1 MRSIRSNGRQ
11 RRLVPWLI
19 VLAVAACSRRETTIG
34 VAVPDLEGRL
44 TPVARLPIVVL
55 PYDRDSLLAELEA
68 RAPGPRPDTAAIDSL
83 FALVRGPFSELLRT
97 EARAVG
103 LRDSLDRLRARLEHE
118 PRNSPA
124 YRAGYRAFSAL
135 ADSLARA
142 EQRIE
147 KAQLVVSAAERQIG
161 SRLGKLRQA
170 VTRWEDSTLRSYD
183 SLTSMRAGQLGRSPV
198 HGETGVDGSLTVH
211 LSQGSW
217 WVYTR
222 APQVGNP
229 YAGWYW
235 NQKITGDSVRL
246 TPATGR
252 LRPCYS
258 MRCP

>member
-1 MRSIRSNGRQ
+1 M
-11 RRLVPWLI
+11 PWLI
-19 VLAVAACSRRETTIG
+19 LVATAACSRRETTIR

-44 TPVARLPIVVL
+44 TPVAGLPIVAL

-68 RAPGPRPDTAAIDSL
+68 RAASPRPDTAAIDSL

-124 YRAGYRAFSAL
+124 YRVGYHTFTAL
-135 ADSLARA
+135 ADTLARA
-142 EQRIE
+142 EQQIV

-161 SRLGKLRQA
+161 SRLGRLREA

-183 SLTSMRAGQLGRSPV
+183 SLTAARASQLGRRPV
-198 HGETGVDGSLTVH
+198 HAETGADGSLT
-211 LSQGSW
+211 LKLPQGTW

-235 NQKITGDSVRL
+235 NQKVTGDSVPL

>member
-1 MRSIRSNGRQ
+1 M
-11 RRLVPWLI
+11 PWLI
-19 VLAVAACSRRETTIG
+19 VLAAAACSRRETTIG
-34 VAVPDLEGRL
+34 VAIPDLEGRL

-68 RAPGPRPDTAAIDSL
+68 RASSPRPDTAAIDSL

-103 LRDSLDRLRARLEHE
+103 LRDSLDRLRVRLEHE
-118 PRNSPA
+118 PRNTAA
-124 YRAGYRAFSAL
+124 YRGGYQVFTAL
-135 ADSLARA
+135 ADSLTRA
-142 EQRIE
+142 EQQIA
-147 KAQLVVSAAERQIG
+147 KAQLVVSAAEHQIG

-183 SLTSMRAGQLGRSPV
+183 SLSAARTGQLGRSPV
-198 HGETGVDGSLTVH
+198 HGATGSDGSVTLQ
-211 LSQGSW
+211 LPQGTW
-217 WVYTR
+217 WVYSR

-235 NQKITGDSVRL
+235 NQKVTGDSVRL

-258 MRCP
+258 TRCP